1 MYGSGEKAG
10 SAGDLTVVGSSR
22 PKLRT
27 GGQEGGGTDGGFG
40 GGGVEGKRR
49 ICGIGGEAGR

>member
-1 MYGSGEKAG
+1 MYGSGAKAG
-10 SAGDLTVVGSSR
+10 SAGDLTVVGASR

-40 GGGVEGKRR
+40 GGRGEG
-49 ICGIGGEAGR
+49 GR